1 MNLAELTDDM
11 MLSTRIKQML
21 NTNNPM
27 FKAASTRAL
36 QMMAKRGIVN
46 SSMAQ
51 ESVMSAVMN
60 VVMPIAKADVDAL
73 QKQMYAN
80 QDWTNKQKSDV
91 NAYYYK
97 NLQQKLDGIIKQQL
111 QQMIGKQQFAQS
123 KMEQAQA
130 NWRAYGN
137 WMSEIAT
144 APGAEA
150 DDWERMQGLYGDWP
164 TRAA

>member
-1 MNLAELTDDM
+1 
-11 MLSTRIKQML
+11 ML

-27 FKAASTRAL
+27 FKAASTKAL

-80 QDWTNKQKSDV
+80 QDWTNKQKSDL

-111 QQMIGKQQFAQS
+111 QQMIGQQQFAQS

-130 NWRAYGN
+130 NWRRYG
-137 WMSEIAT
+137 
-144 APGAEA
+144 
-150 DDWERMQGLYGDWP
+150 DWMQGIALSEGKETDDEKRMLELYGDWP
-164 TRAA
+164 TRV